1 MRTLLEEFWYGNIFP
16 QEQYVAQH
24 PYIKPL
30 LRLVEK
36 NKTSLAETLTE
47 AQKEVLKKYD
57 NAVSDINC
65 ILEMGIFIYAFRLG
79 GRCAIV
85 MLSKD
90 E

>member
-1 MRTLLEEFWYGNIFP
+1 MID
-16 QEQYVAQH
+16 
-24 PYIKPL
+24 IKVPPVIL
-30 LRLVEK
+30 DLFVSISLYHTFFCPSNLGRRQ
-36 NKTSLAETLTE
+36 TSLAETLTE